1 MKSKE
6 KGIRFEDCHV
16 GDVLRLKTRCPFV
29 EYYII
34 SEGIAVAIEDK
45 VTARVVH
52 KERDTLDVWV
62 YVNGKKRCATDWGC
76 WLASSS
82 AYREHSFHIN
92 VDSKINRKNNYY

>member
-1 MKSKE
+1 MKTKE
-6 KGIRFEDCHV
+6 RGIRFEDCHV

-29 EYYII
+29 DYYLI

-45 VTARVVH
+45 VTATVVH
-52 KERDTLDVWV
+52 KKRKTLDVIV
-62 YVNGKKRCATDWGC
+62 RVNGKRCVRYRDC

-82 AYREHSFHIN
+82 VFRAHVFHIN

>member
-1 MKSKE
+1 MKTKE
-6 KGIRFEDCHV
+6 RGIRFEDCHV

-29 EYYII
+29 DCYLT
-34 SEGIAVAIEDK
+34 SEGIPVTKEDK

-52 KERDTLDVWV
+52 KERDTLDVMV
-62 YVNGKKRCATDWGC
+62 YVNGKRCAQYWDC

>member
-1 MKSKE
+1 MQKE

-34 SEGIAVAIEDK
+34 SEGIAVAVEDK

-52 KERDTLDVWV
+52 KERDTLDVLV
-62 YVNGKKRCATDWGC
+62 YVNGKRCATDWDC

-82 AYREHSFHIN
+82 AYREHGLHVN

>member
-1 MKSKE
+1 MKTKE
-6 KGIRFEDCHV
+6 REIRFEDCHV

-29 EYYII
+29 DCYLT

-52 KERDTLDVWV
+52 KERDTLEVV
-62 YVNGKKRCATDWGC
+62 IYVNGKRCATDLGC

-82 AYREHSFHIN
+82 AFRAHVFHIN

>member
-1 MKSKE
+1 MQKE

-16 GDVLRLKTRCPFV
+16 GDVFRLKTRCPFV
-29 EYYII
+29 YYYLI

-52 KERDTLDVWV
+52 KERDTLDVMV
-62 YVNGKKRCATDWGC
+62 YVNGKRCATDWDC

-82 AYREHSFHIN
+82 IYREHSFYLN

>member
-1 MKSKE
+1 MKTKE
-6 KGIRFEDCHV
+6 REIRFEDCHV

-29 EYYII
+29 DYYLI

-45 VTARVVH
+45 VTATVVH
-52 KERDTLDVWV
+52 KVKDTLDVTIRI
-62 YVNGKKRCATDWGC
+62 NGKRCELYWDC

>member
-1 MKSKE
+1 MQKE
-6 KGIRFEDCHV
+6 REIQFEDCHI

-29 EYYII
+29 DCYLT

-52 KERDTLDVWV
+52 KERDTLAVV
-62 YVNGKKRCATDWGC
+62 IYVNGKRCATDLGC
-76 WLASSS
+76 WLESSS
-82 AYREHSFHIN
+82 AFRAHVFHIN

>member
-1 MKSKE
+1 MKTKE
-6 KGIRFEDCHV
+6 REIRFEDCHV

-29 EYYII
+29 DYYLT

-45 VTARVVH
+45 VTATVVH
-52 KERDTLDVWV
+52 KKRNTLDVIV
-62 YVNGKKRCATDWGC
+62 HVNGKTYAPFRDC

-82 AYREHSFHIN
+82 AFREHVFHIN